1 MTRENTEQ
9 RVLGTYSVFSPLE
22 RQEIDAAKSHLFTP
36 TPGPPSEEIRRRC
49 TCRDMMSTDESKGL
63 AGA

>member
-9 RVLGTYSVFSPLE
+9 KVLGTYFVFSPLE

>member
-9 RVLGTYSVFSPLE
+9 KVLGTYSVFSLLE

-36 TPGPPSEEIRRRC
+36 TPGHPQRRSGGVALVG
-49 TCRDMMSTDESKGL
+49 M
-63 AGA
+63 